1 MKKAKNGHDVVY
13 AVPGSP
19 LVAERTV
26 VIIRQKA
33 KEADVKLN
41 IMPGMSFMEV
51 LYQRLNIDPIDG
63 LTILDACDLE
73 SLPSEMPSALVITQ
87 VYNQHVASDQN

>member
-1 MKKAKNGHDVVY
+1 MIFMKNVLHLKKYINNIAEKLITEAKKGLNVVY

-19 LVAERTV
+19 LVAEKTV
-26 VIIRQKA
+26 VIIRDKA
-33 KEADVKLN
+33 KEANVELE

-63 LTILDACDLE
+63 LLF
-73 SLPSEMPSALVITQ
+73 
-87 VYNQHVASDQN
+87 

>member
-1 MKKAKNGHDVVY
+1 MNFMNKGLLLMMCIIALLKKLIEEAKNGHDVVY

-51 LYQRLNIDPIDG
+51 LYQRLNIDLLMG
-63 LTILDACDLE
+63 LLF
-73 SLPSEMPSALVITQ
+73 
-87 VYNQHVASDQN
+87 